1 MGTLKPGATYVY
13 ESPDNGKTIYA
24 REQGAPHSE
33 RFVIGYTPDL
43 FTGIN
48 WQEIVLHARTNSV
61 LRKVLERA
69 ILIHHVS
76 KDYGQDRT

>member
-1 MGTLKPGATYVY
+1 MGTLKPGATYIY

-24 REQGAPHSE
+24 REQGAPNNE
-33 RFVIGYTPDL
+33 KFVIGYNADP

-48 WQEIVLHARTNSV
+48 WPEITQHARTNSV
-61 LRKVLERA
+61 LQKLLERV
-69 ILIHHVS
+69 ILVHQLS